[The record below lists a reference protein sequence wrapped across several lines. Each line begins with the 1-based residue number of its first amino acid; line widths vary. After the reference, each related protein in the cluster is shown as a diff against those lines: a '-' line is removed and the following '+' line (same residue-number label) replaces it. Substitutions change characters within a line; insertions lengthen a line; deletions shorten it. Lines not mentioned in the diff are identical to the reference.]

1 MTHNFW
7 KKNIFKHYFEKKVF
21 LKQWFSW
28 LKYQK
33 YIHNNLTKLQDL
45 S

>member
-7 KKNIFKHYFEKKVF
+7 KKNIFKHYFEKKNF
-21 LKQWFSW
+21 LKQWFSR